1 MSRVPSAPIAL
12 VTVAASALLFLGSC
26 VGRGK
31 YLEAL
36 LVQEAARSEAA
47 AAETDLADAARRY
60 AQLQSELA
68 GLRASYARERNEAYE
83 QQSGG
88 MEERQRL
95 LRERTLQGLVIDS
108 LRREREALA
117 SQRAN
122 ALAIIARAEEQLDV
136 LRQRIAS
143 RTGSFLPGQF
153 RLTTEGEALV
163 LTIDEAAIFDDKR
176 KERISDF
183 GDASLANLAGAL
195 GGRPDIRVDVVC
207 GPREGDGSAKDLEGA
222 AVRAAMVANNLVI
235 GHGLLPGVVRA
246 VGVAEL
252 GGEGVLPAV
261 EYGTGEGRRVMRVV
275 VRVPGEGLGGVGRV
289 LR

>member
-1 MSRVPSAPIAL
+1 MAFSS
-12 VTVAASALLFLGSC
+12 SGC

-47 AAETDLADAARRY
+47 AAKTDLADAAQRY
-60 AQLQSELA
+60 AQLESELA
-68 GLRASYARERNEAYE
+68 GLRAEYARERSEAYE

-108 LRREREALA
+108 LRRDRDALA

-122 ALAIIARAEEQLDV
+122 ALALVARADEQLAA
-136 LRQRIAS
+136 LRERIMG
-143 RTGSFLPGQF
+143 RTGNFLPGQF
-153 RLTTEGEALV
+153 RLTTDGQTLV
-163 LTIDEAAIFDDKR
+163 LAIDEAAIFDDRR
-176 KERISDF
+176 KLRISDF

-195 GGRPDIRVDVVC
+195 GGRPDILVDVVC
-207 GPREGDGSAKDLEGA
+207 GPGEPDGSAQDLEGA
-222 AVRAAMVANNLVI
+222 AARAAMVANNLVI

-252 GGEGVLPAV
+252 AGEGVLPRL
-261 EYGTGEGRRVMRVV
+261 EYGSGEGRRVMRVV
-275 VRVPGEGLGGVGRV
+275 VRVPGQGLAGVGRV